1 MIARVAPL
9 IALLVSACG
18 SASPSAG
25 VQTAVRP
32 PSDGDRARTFAFVR
46 AEDDAIDWLAVA
58 DPRLAARADDTPPE
72 TVLRRVGLDAVL
84 AEDTGADIRGGSINL
99 FAFQARLRALDQ
111 AANAIAAVREP
122 LPDAGPVGTPVARP
136 RLERELLERLIQ
148 EERTRAADEAA
159 LGDASADLV
168 RAIVSTW
175 KPPQAPQEWLDR
187 DIWVGKRLL
196 EIRASLK
203 DGRPR
208 TAPSDLD
215 MALYPLERLLA
226 PTQFPRGSAGIAEVR
241 MALDEDMR
249 AVPSVDSP
257 DRLERAIKVHFGL
270 TINPALLRSRL
281 ERIEERL
288 REVAERA
295 VAASADPRAE
305 IESRAHDL
313 LLIERSCPAVAD
325 SRVRSM
331 APPPRAG
338 GDLRGSAR
346 ADRRA
351 VFGGS
356 RRRSARR
363 RPSVLRRRHR
373 DLAAAKS
380 AAFAPGRRRYR
391 GLASQGARATASRC
405 GRRAGCRDCLRR
417 GGRRPETPGLA
428 CARRGSARHRRARS
442 RGPPVDRRA
451 YFFLGGSDF
460 FEAASPAPASA
471 GDSYFDLSESAHSE
485 T

>member
-84 AEDTGADIRGGSINL
+84 AEDTGADIRGGSIDL

-270 TINPALLRSRL
+270 TIDPALLRSRL

-331 APPPRAG
+331 APPPERAAICG
-338 GDLRGSAR
+338 ALRALTDEPSSA
-346 ADRRA
+346 AA
-351 VFGGS
+351 VVALHDDVLLSFGAVTATLPPRS
-356 RRRSARR
+356 RLLSHPEDDDIEA
-363 RPSVLRRRHR
+363 LRRRAR
-373 DLAAAKS
+373 ERPLLAVGVALAAEIVYEGEGADQKLR
-380 AAFAPGRRRYR
+380 AWRALGEAP
-391 GLASQGARATASRC
+391 LDIVAREV
-405 GRRAGCRDCLRR
+405 
-417 GGRRPETPGLA
+417 GGPQ
-428 CARRGSARHRRARS
+428 
-442 RGPPVDRRA
+442 
-451 YFFLGGSDF
+451 
-460 FEAASPAPASA
+460 
-471 GDSYFDLSESAHSE
+471 
-485 T
+485 